1 MNAKL
6 LLPAILAALALGL
19 VYALT
24 KPAPPAVSQQ
34 TTAVM
39 LPPVPSPAA
48 IENLQPV
55 SPPAQVNV
63 LYAQPNVFD
72 IVVKGGRRLSSE
84 EAVQQVHQGE
94 EVTLRITSDKADE
107 LHLHGYNLSM
117 PVWPERTAVITFKAD
132 RTGRFTYELHKS
144 GLELG
149 ALEVYPR

>member
-1 MNAKL
+1 MS
-6 LLPAILAALALGL
+6 PH
-19 VYALT
+19 
-24 KPAPPAVSQQ
+24 
-34 TTAVM
+34 TTHLM
-39 LPPVPSPAA
+39 HSPIPSPAA
-48 IENLQPV
+48 TENSQPV

-72 IVVKGGRRLSSE
+72 IVVKGGRRLSE

-117 PVWPERTAVITFKAD
+117 PVSPERTAVITFKAD

>member
-24 KPAPPAVSQQ
+24 KPAPPVVSPQ

-72 IVVKGGRRLSSE
+72 IVVKGGRRLSE

-94 EVTLRITSDKADE
+94 EVTLQITSDKADE

-117 PVWPERTAVITFKAD
+117 PVSPERTAVITFKAD